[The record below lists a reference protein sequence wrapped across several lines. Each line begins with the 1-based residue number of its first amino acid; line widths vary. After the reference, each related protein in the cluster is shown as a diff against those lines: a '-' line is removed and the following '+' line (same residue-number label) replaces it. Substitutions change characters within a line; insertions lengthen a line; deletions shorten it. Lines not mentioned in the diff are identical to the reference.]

1 MPFIGQQ
8 PLTGAYSKLDSITTS
23 ATATYNLQLGGAAYS
38 PASANHLLVSLN
50 GVLQA
55 PQDSFTVSGSTITFA
70 SALTS
75 SDNIDFIMA
84 LGDVLSIG
92 TPSDGTVTSAKLD
105 VNAITPIT
113 RDTSNNRIGVGNTS
127 PDRTV
132 SIKHASQAEV
142 GFKTG
147 SVSNGALIYYNDS
160 ENKLLLRAQESGERI
175 EFQTGGTGVRA
186 SITDNGICFGTDT
199 AAANALDD
207 YEEGSWTP
215 ILTGYSGGSTQ
226 TYASRSG
233 NYIKIGK
240 QVIANFYVRLS
251 NKGNI
256 SGSYTLI
263 KGLPFNHQGSY
274 AGTGV
279 LSYVWSLA
287 NARDNIGIEMG
298 GSTPSQGWFTYTGGT
313 SSAYMSTSDLNNGT
327 GFQGT
332 LIYYTS

>member
-23 ATATYNLQLGGAAYS
+23 ATATYNLQLDGSAYS

-84 LGDVLSIG
+84 LGDVLNIG
-92 TPSDGTVTSAKLD
+92 TPSDGTITSAKLTSTALD
-105 VNAITPIT
+105 PIT
-113 RDTSNNRIGVGNTS
+113 LDSSNNRIGVGNTS

-160 ENKLLLRAQESGERI
+160 ENKLLLRAEESGERI
-175 EFQTGGTGVRA
+175 EFQTGGTTARA
-186 SITDNGICFGTDT
+186 SITDDGICFGTDT

-207 YEEGSWTP
+207 YETGTWTP
-215 ILTGYSGGSTQ
+215 STNIGFNSITDASYVKVGKLVFVNLSAQTNTGPNDVSQATSV
-226 TYASRSG
+226 S
-233 NYIKIGK
+233 
-240 QVIANFYVRLS
+240 
-251 NKGNI
+251 
-256 SGSYTLI
+256 
-263 KGLPFNHQGSY
+263 GLPFACRTGNAVSNSVIIEGLNQDVYAEIAGNSY
-274 AGTGV
+274 
-279 LSYVWSLA
+279 
-287 NARDNIGIEMG
+287 
-298 GSTPSQGWFTYTGGT
+298 SQI
-313 SSAYMSTSDLNNGT
+313 DKDNGT
-327 GFQGT
+327 PITRGEFGNQRNCRVT
-332 LIYYTS
+332 LVYSIA

>member
-84 LGDVLSIG
+84 LGDVLNIG

-113 RDTSNNRIGVGNTS
+113 RDTSNNRIGIGNTS

-186 SITDNGICFGTDT
+186 SITDDGICFGTDT

-207 YEEGSWTP
+207 YETGTWTP
-215 ILTGYSGGSTQ
+215 STNIGFNSITDASYVKVGKLVFVNLSAQTNTGPNDVSQATSV
-226 TYASRSG
+226 S
-233 NYIKIGK
+233 
-240 QVIANFYVRLS
+240 
-251 NKGNI
+251 
-256 SGSYTLI
+256 
-263 KGLPFNHQGSY
+263 GLPFACRTGNAVSNSVIIEGLNQDVYAEIAGNSY
-274 AGTGV
+274 
-279 LSYVWSLA
+279 
-287 NARDNIGIEMG
+287 
-298 GSTPSQGWFTYTGGT
+298 SQI
-313 SSAYMSTSDLNNGT
+313 DKDNGT
-327 GFQGT
+327 PITRGEFGNQRNCRVT
-332 LIYYTS
+332 LVYSIA

>member
-84 LGDVLSIG
+84 LGDVLNIG
-92 TPSDGTVTSAKLD
+92 TPSDGTVTSAKLTSTALD
-105 VNAITPIT
+105 PIT
-113 RDTSNNRIGVGNTS
+113 LDSSNNRIGIANTS

-132 SIKHASQAEV
+132 SIKHASQAEI

-160 ENKLLLRAQESGERI
+160 ENKLLLRANESGERI
-175 EFQTGGTGVRA
+175 EFQTGGTTARA
-186 SITDNGICFGTDT
+186 SITDDGICFGTDT

-207 YEEGSWTP
+207 YETGTWTP
-215 ILTGYSGGSTQ
+215 STNIGFNSITDASYVKVGKLVFVNLSAQTNTGPGDVSQATSV
-226 TYASRSG
+226 S
-233 NYIKIGK
+233 
-240 QVIANFYVRLS
+240 
-251 NKGNI
+251 
-256 SGSYTLI
+256 
-263 KGLPFNHQGSY
+263 GLPFACRTGNAVSNSVIIEGLNQDVY
-274 AGTGV
+274 AEIAGNG
-279 LSYVWSLA
+279 Y
-287 NARDNIGIEMG
+287 
-298 GSTPSQGWFTYTGGT
+298 SQI
-313 SSAYMSTSDLNNGT
+313 DKDNGT
-327 GFQGT
+327 PITRSEFGNQRNCRVT
-332 LIYYTS
+332 LVYSIA